1 MYQYKKI
8 PINKK
13 KQAFAYKKTR
23 LGILEN
29 KAQIALK
36 NGDSELAFLLG
47 NYFNN
52 VDDPDFIKK
61 SPYDICKQNFIKAQ
75 YWLHKAVNKGHP
87 DAMVVLG
94 NAYISGLSC
103 VEKNINFGNKLLNK
117 ARSIYRSSP
126 SIAYMAKRMLGELN
140 NYSR

>member
-1 MYQYKKI
+1 MSLFSNLFSSKNQDT
-8 PINKK
+8 
-13 KQAFAYKKTR
+13 FARQQTR
-23 LGILEN
+23 LEQLEK
-29 KAQIALK
+29 KALEALDR
-36 NGDSELAFLLG
+36 GDSEPAFLLG
-47 NYFNN
+47 NTFND
-52 VDDPDFIKK
+52 VDDPNFVKNP
-61 SPYDICKQNFIKAQ
+61 PYDVCKHNLNKAG
-75 YWLHKAVNKGHP
+75 YWLKKAADAGHA

-117 ARSIYRSSP
+117 AKSIYRSSP

>member
-8 PINKK
+8 PINKQ
-13 KQAFAYKKTR
+13 KQDFAYKKTR

-52 VDDPDFIKK
+52 IDDLDFIKK
-61 SPYDICKQNFIKAQ
+61 SPYNICKQNFIKAQ

-117 ARSIYRSSP
+117 ARSIYRSWP

>member
-1 MYQYKKI
+1 MQECDFQSDERFARRFTESKLLNKPYGPLKI
-8 PINKK
+8 LQGLQSRGIIRE
-13 KQAFAYKKTR
+13 QAQAV
-23 LGILEN
+23 
-29 KAQIALK
+29 LK
-36 NGDSELAFLLG
+36 EFG
-47 NYFNN
+47 N
-52 VDDPDFIKK
+52 
-61 SPYDICKQNFIKAQ
+61 QE
-75 YWLHKAVNKGHP
+75 YWLKKAVYAGHP

>member
-1 MYQYKKI
+1 MYQFKKSLENN
-8 PINKK
+8 NKY
-13 KQAFAYKKTR
+13 AFAYKKTR

-29 KAQIALK
+29 KAQIALDY
-36 NGDSELAFLLG
+36 GDAELAFLLG

-52 VDDPDFIKK
+52 IDDPDFIKK
-61 SPYDICKQNFIKAQ
+61 SPYNICKQNFIKAQ
-75 YWLHKAVNKGHP
+75 YWLNKAVNADHP

-117 ARSIYRSSP
+117 AKSIYRSSP